1 MIRPN
6 ILVTGA
12 TGKLGRLIVHQLLA
26 AGWPVRALVRRHD
39 PRSSALQQA
48 GAELA
53 LGDLT
58 DPESLTLAMRGVQRA
73 LFLPAFSPYM
83 THMAVAFSVA
93 ARTARLESL
102 VSLSQWLAAPS
113 HPSFATHQHWLA
125 DRLLGSLPGIAHTV
139 VNPGFFADNVLR
151 TLQYAAHLGVL
162 PWLYG
167 NGRNAPPSNEDIAAV
182 AAHALMTP
190 ERHAGRSYRP
200 TGPQLLS
207 PDEIVQ
213 TIARVVGHRVV
224 KVPLPFWMFIK
235 AARLDGATIDEL
247 MPYRAYIEDYR
258 AGAFELGAPND
269 DVLEVT
275 GRAAEDFETIA
286 RRYAALPAALPTL
299 ANRMRTMATFMAI
312 PFRRGYDLEGYARA
326 LKEPQALNAEPA
338 VHSSSWRRERGLP
351 QRDGSPVRPES
362 RMHASLGPRSEPAS
376 GFLGSW
382 PGRNI
387 DEAAMKETLR

>member
-1 MIRPN
+1 MTLPT
-6 ILVTGA
+6 ILVTGP

-58 DPESLTLAMRGVQRA
+58 DPESLTKAMRGVQRA

-83 THMAVAFSVA
+83 THMAVAFADA
-93 ARTARLESL
+93 ARTARLESV
-102 VSLSQWLAAPS
+102 VSLSQWIAAPS
-113 HPSFATHQHWLA
+113 HPAFATRQHWLA

-139 VNPGFFADNVLR
+139 VNPGFFVDNVLR
-151 TLQYAAHLGVL
+151 TLPYAAHLGVL

-182 AAHALMTP
+182 AAHALLKP

-213 TIARVVGHRVV
+213 TIARVVGHGVV
-224 KVPLPFWMFIK
+224 KVPLPFWMFVK
-235 AARLDGATIDEL
+235 AARLDGATKDEL

-258 AGAFELGAPND
+258 AGAFELGAPNEH
-269 DVLEVT
+269 VREVT
-275 GRAAEDFETIA
+275 GRPAEDFETIT
-286 RRYAALPAALPTL
+286 RRYAALPASQPTL
-299 ANRMRTMATFMAI
+299 ANRVRTLATVMAI
-312 PFRRGYDLEGYARA
+312 PFSPGYDLKGYARA
-326 LKEPQALNAEPA
+326 LKEPRALRATPA
-338 VHSSSWRRERGLP
+338 VVSDIWRRERGLP
-351 QRDGSPVRPES
+351 QRAADSGRAGMAPGARIARTSMRRPWS
-362 RMHASLGPRSEPAS
+362 TP
-376 GFLGSW
+376 
-382 PGRNI
+382 
-387 DEAAMKETLR
+387 

>member
-1 MIRPN
+1 MTLPAV
-6 ILVTGA
+6 LVTGA

-26 AGWPVRALVRRHD
+26 AGWPVRALERRHD
-39 PRSSALQQA
+39 PRSRALQQA
-48 GAELA
+48 GAEIA

-58 DPESLTLAMRGVQRA
+58 DPVPLAEAMRGVQRA

-83 THMAVAFSVA
+83 THMAVAFADA
-93 ARTARLESL
+93 ARSARLESV

-113 HPSFATHQHWLA
+113 HPAFATRQHWLA

-151 TLQYAAHLGVL
+151 TLPYAAHLGAL

-182 AAHALMTP
+182 AAHALMKP

-213 TIARVVGHRVV
+213 TIACVVGHGVV
-224 KVPLPFWMFIK
+224 KVPLPFWMFVK
-235 AARLDGATIDEL
+235 AARLDGASIDEL

-258 AGAFELGAPND
+258 SGAFELGAPNK

-275 GRAAEDFETIA
+275 GRPAEDFESIT
-286 RRYAALPAALPTL
+286 RRYSALPAALPTL
-299 ANRMRTMATFMAI
+299 ANRLRTAATFMAI
-312 PFRRGYDLEGYARA
+312 PFSPGYDLQGHARA
-326 LKEPQALNAEPA
+326 LKEPKPLQAEPA
-338 VHSSSWRRERGLP
+338 VQSGIWRREHGLP
-351 QRDGSPVRPES
+351 QRADSPVGR
-362 RMHASLGPRSEPAS
+362 ASPLMPTPSLER
-376 GFLGSW
+376 
-382 PGRNI
+382 R
-387 DEAAMKETLR
+387 

>member
-1 MIRPN
+1 MTLPTV
-6 ILVTGA
+6 LVTGA

-26 AGWPVRALVRRHD
+26 AGWPVRAMVRGHD

-58 DPESLTLAMRGVQRA
+58 DPESLTAAMRGVQRA

-83 THMAVAFSVA
+83 SHKAVAFADA
-93 ARTARLESL
+93 ARTVRLESV

-113 HPSFATHQHWLA
+113 HPSFATRQHWLA

-151 TLQYAAHLGVL
+151 TLPYATHLGVL
-162 PWLYG
+162 PWMYG

-182 AAHALMTP
+182 AAHALMKP
-190 ERHAGRSYRP
+190 QQHAGRSYRP

-213 TIARVVGHRVV
+213 TIARVLGHGVI
-224 KVPLPFWMFIK
+224 KLPLPFWMFVK
-235 AARLDGATIDEL
+235 AARLDGASIDEL

-258 AGAFELGAPND
+258 SGAFELGAPNK

-275 GRAAEDFETIA
+275 GRPAEDFESIT
-286 RRYAALPAALPTL
+286 RRYSALPAALPTL
-299 ANRMRTMATFMAI
+299 ANRLRTAATFMAI
-312 PFRRGYDLEGYARA
+312 PFSPGYDLKGHARA
-326 LKEPQALNAEPA
+326 LKEPKPLQAEPA
-338 VHSSSWRRERGLP
+338 VQSGIWRREHGLP
-351 QRDGSPVRPES
+351 QRAAARVGL
-362 RMHASLGPRSEPAS
+362 ASLPMPAPS
-376 GFLGSW
+376 LE
-382 PGRNI
+382 R
-387 DEAAMKETLR
+387 R